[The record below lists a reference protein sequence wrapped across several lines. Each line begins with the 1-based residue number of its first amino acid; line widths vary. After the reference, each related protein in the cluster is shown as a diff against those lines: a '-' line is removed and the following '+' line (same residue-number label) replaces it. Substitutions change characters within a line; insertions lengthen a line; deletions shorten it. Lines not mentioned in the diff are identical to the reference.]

1 MAGKQRKNPVKTPW
15 QRSCLNPSEAFAA
28 ANQRR
33 RDARARRGTQN
44 CFMKTGYLIDMDGV
58 IYRENHLIPGVTE
71 FVDALT
77 ATGTPFLFVT
87 NNSAPTPEDLAVR
100 LKHLGIGGLSARH
113 FYTSALNA
121 ADFLSE
127 TDPNCTVFVIGE
139 GGLLAALHERKI
151 ANDAIQPRYVVV
163 GEGTTTMDRLTKAH
177 ECIERGARLLATNP
191 DNWCPVSNDKTR
203 PGAGATAAFL
213 EASTGRRAYFL
224 GKPNGYMFHRAR
236 RKLADLALGEPEQVV
251 MIGDTMETDIRGAFE
266 AGIQSYLVLSGST
279 QFEEVTDYVYQP
291 TRILR
296 SVAELTEEVQTGKP
310 TDTRSGPAA
319 VHSRLR
325 STKSRLRHQTDI
337 FAFHK
342 PRPRP
347 AMTK

>member
-1 MAGKQRKNPVKTPW
+1 
-15 QRSCLNPSEAFAA
+15 
-28 ANQRR
+28 
-33 RDARARRGTQN
+33 
-44 CFMKTGYLIDMDGV
+44 MKTGYLIDMDGV

-100 LKHLGIGGLSARH
+100 LKHLGIGELSARH

-151 ANDAIQPRYVVV
+151 ASDAIQPRYVVV

-236 RKLADLALGEPEQVV
+236 RKLTELALGEPEQVV

-296 SVAELTEEVQTGKP
+296 SVAELTEEVKTGKP

-319 VHSRLR
+319 VHCRFR
-325 STKSRLRHQTDI
+325 PTKGRLRHQTDI